1 MRYSINTRF
10 TGYLLAISLSGLA
23 PVAAQAQTTTDKWQ
37 WELAIY
43 GWFPAIDGS
52 TSFPSTGSS
61 GPNVDVSPQDVIDA
75 LKMTFMGQIE
85 ARKAKWGIWSDL
97 AYADLGGSQ
106 DGTRSFTVD
115 GQPVTVDANLGLDVK
130 ATVWSLAGI
139 YNLSSTPEN
148 TTDLLFGTRMLNI
161 KQTLNWSLA
170 NSIPELPA
178 RSGEASVDATNW
190 DAIIGLKG
198 RYYLGAERK
207 WFLPYYVDIG
217 TGQSDL
223 TWQVNGGVGYRFDW
237 GSLFATYRYLDYQ
250 FKSGGALQSMTMSGG
265 LIGVAFQF

>member
-1 MRYSINTRF
+1 
-10 TGYLLAISLSGLA
+10 
-23 PVAAQAQTTTDKWQ
+23 
-37 WELAIY
+37 
-43 GWFPAIDGS
+43 
-52 TSFPSTGSS
+52 
-61 GPNVDVSPQDVIDA
+61 
-75 LKMTFMGQIE
+75 
-85 ARKAKWGIWSDL
+85 
-97 AYADLGGSQ
+97 
-106 DGTRSFTVD
+106 
-115 GQPVTVDANLGLDVK
+115 
-130 ATVWSLAGI
+130 
-139 YNLSSTPEN
+139 
-148 TTDLLFGTRMLNI
+148 MLNI